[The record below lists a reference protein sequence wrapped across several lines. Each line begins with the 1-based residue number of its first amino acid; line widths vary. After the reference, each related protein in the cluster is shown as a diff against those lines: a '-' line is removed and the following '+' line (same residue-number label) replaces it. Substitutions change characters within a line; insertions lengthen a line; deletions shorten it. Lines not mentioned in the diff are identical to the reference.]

1 MLSAYRVEQIRAAE
15 ESAARVHGWDGLM
28 QAAAA
33 ALADVVALRVP
44 SDATTLV
51 LVGPGNNGG
60 DALFAAARLS
70 DRGHRVDIA
79 LLDQAKAHE
88 AGLAAARH
96 AGARFVEAPSDQ
108 RYVVDGLF
116 GIGARPG
123 LEGRAAQWA
132 DWVRDERPY
141 VIAVDTPSGIGV
153 DDGTVPGTAV
163 AADVTVTFGGAKP
176 GLLIGRGAL
185 ASGELVVCGVGIA
198 EHLSDPACEALE
210 LGDGARFAHLVPGPE
225 SHKYSRGV
233 VGIEAGSPEY
243 AGAAH
248 LCVAGAQAGT
258 AGMVRFVGQ
267 RELCDRVVDRAPEV
281 VAGRGHVQAWVVGPG
296 GIDDP
301 EPVRAALDD
310 DVPVL
315 LDATALTHLPPRL
328 RPDVLLTPHAGE
340 LARMLEVER
349 AEVEAD
355 PWPHARTA
363 ARRWDATV
371 LLKGPRT
378 LVVAPDGRTMVNT
391 SGTPWLATAGAG
403 DMLAGFAGSLLSS
416 GLGALSAGALA
427 ALLHGAAAERAALA
441 GPFPAHHIAELLPSV
456 LGDFLVPTAAR

>member
-1 MLSAYRVEQIRAAE
+1 
-15 ESAARVHGWDGLM
+15 M
-28 QAAAA
+28 QAAARV
-33 ALADVVALRVP
+33 LADEVALRVP
-44 SDATTLV
+44 SDATVLV
-51 LVGPGNNGG
+51 LAGPGNNGG
-60 DALFAAARLS
+60 DALFAAARLVK
-70 DRGHRVDIA
+70 RGHQVDIA
-79 LLDQAKAHE
+79 LLDAAKTHGAGLTAARE
-88 AGLAAARH
+88 AGAS
-96 AGARFVEAPSDQ
+96 FVEAPAEQ

-132 DWVRDERPY
+132 GWARDNRPY
-141 VIAVDTPSGIGV
+141 VIAVDAPSGIGV
-153 DDGTVPGTAV
+153 DDGIMPGLAID
-163 AADVTVTFGGAKP
+163 ADVTVTFGAAKP
-176 GLLIGRGAL
+176 GLLIGPGGVAAGEIVVRGI
-185 ASGELVVCGVGIA
+185 GIA

-210 LGDGARFAHLVPGPE
+210 LADGRRFARLVPGPE
-225 SHKYSRGV
+225 AHKYSRGV

-258 AGMVRFVGQ
+258 AGMVRFVGR

-281 VAGRGHVQAWVVGPG
+281 VAGRGRVQAWVVGPG

-301 EPVRAALDD
+301 DPVRRALDD

-315 LDATALTHLPPRL
+315 LDAAALTHLPPRL

-349 AEVEAD
+349 DEVEAD
-355 PWPHARTA
+355 PWSHAREA

-371 LLKGPRT
+371 LVKGART
-378 LVVAPDGRTMVNT
+378 LVVSPDGRTLVNL

-403 DMLAGFAGSLLSS
+403 DILAGLAGSLLAS
-416 GLGALSAGALA
+416 GLDALSAGAVA
-427 ALLHGAAAERAALA
+427 ALLHGAAGERAALA
-441 GPFPAHHIAELLPSV
+441 GPFPAHRIAELLPSV
-456 LGDFLVPTAAR
+456 LGDFLLPAAR